1 MTGGPFPDDDLRRA
15 LRRLVRL
22 GSLLEPHSHHHAG
35 LHVSLSEMM
44 ALGEL
49 ADVESMSQQEL
60 GQLLG
65 LEKSTVSRLVVGLQ
79 HRGWVGRERDA
90 SNRRFYQLQLTPEG
104 RTVADRIGQDLRA
117 HHEQLLGALTPDERE
132 ALTIGLAGL
141 ARALASNPPRPG
153 TSISEVA
160 EGNAQPRSAARDVR
174 AGPSPPVQPR
184 SG

>member
-1 MTGGPFPDDDLRRA
+1 MYGATVTSGPFPDDDLRRA

-22 GSLLEPHSHHHAG
+22 GSLLEPHAHHHAE
-35 LHVSLSEMM
+35 LHMSLSEMM

-65 LEKSTVSRLVVGLQ
+65 LEKSTVSRLVVALER
-79 HRGWVGRERDA
+79 RGWVRRERNPA
-90 SNRRFYQLQLTPEG
+90 NRRFYQLQLTPEG
-104 RTVADRIGQDLRA
+104 RTVADRIGHDLRA

-141 ARALASNPPRPG
+141 ARALASKPPRTGPPIPH
-153 TSISEVA
+153 SV
-160 EGNAQPRSAARDVR
+160 EGDAQS
-174 AGPSPPVQPR
+174 
-184 SG
+184 

>member
-1 MTGGPFPDDDLRRA
+1 VTGGPFPDDDLRWA

-22 GSLLEPHSHHHAG
+22 GSLLEPHQHHHAG
-35 LHVSLSEMM
+35 LHMSFSEMM

-49 ADVESMSQQEL
+49 ADVESLSQQEL

-79 HRGWVGRERDA
+79 RRGWVGRERNP

-104 RTVADRIGQDLRA
+104 REVADRIGKELRA

-132 ALTIGLAGL
+132 ALTVGLTGL
-141 ARALASNPPRPG
+141 ARALASNLPRPG
-153 TSISEVA
+153 TPVSEFA
-160 EGNAQPRSAARDVR
+160 EGNAAD
-174 AGPSPPVQPR
+174 
-184 SG
+184 